1 MCGKAYLSDFS
12 KFIHLFLAEDFR
24 LAFPGEGGEK
34 IVHKICGGKADW
46 YFPLIYF
53 FVFHTKNRICSFFR
67 QMTLLTKSTMCV

>member
-34 IVHKICGGKADW
+34 IVHKICEGKADW
-46 YFPLIYF
+46 YFP
-53 FVFHTKNRICSFFR
+53 
-67 QMTLLTKSTMCV
+67 

>member
-1 MCGKAYLSDFS
+1 MCGKAYLGDFS

-34 IVHKICGGKADW
+34 IVHKIYGGKADW

-53 FVFHTKNRICSFFR
+53 FVFILKIEFVRFLDR
-67 QMTLLTKSTMCV
+67 